1 MLSNNEKLNRLTEE
15 CFQNA
20 DASIRTFEHAVRQS
34 LGRSPTPQ
42 EVADL
47 LHWAVQHKAKELF
60 ALNPR
65 AATITVEYKAMGKRG
80 QARLKAGDVVAIP
93 AARGGF
99 FRAVFI
105 ASNRFG
111 TAFGICRGR
120 FALRSPGPHWLP
132 DPMPIPY
139 YCHPQFV
146 KTGRWPIVAHL
157 PELLRL
163 FPRSLVRYHAK
174 ADHPANE
181 RVGEFGSAET
191 TEGVM
196 RHLTKVEAESLGLF
210 RTGFSQSFIGESC
223 ELYLNTYNQDPLDA
237 SELRSNN
244 STNKKP
250 ADTNTVTTIDQFVQA
265 NWFEDWENSRPLA
278 PVAQSRRLV
287 VNAATKLQALSDER
301 RDDKITVI
309 RKCVQGFNKL
319 DEKKQFIDTIERED
333 ICACLEKLM
342 ALFGLLDSIDVIEE
356 EREW

>member
-1 MLSNNEKLNRLTEE
+1 
-15 CFQNA
+15 
-20 DASIRTFEHAVRQS
+20 
-34 LGRSPTPQ
+34 
-42 EVADL
+42 
-47 LHWAVQHKAKELF
+47 
-60 ALNPR
+60 
-65 AATITVEYKAMGKRG
+65 
-80 QARLKAGDVVAIP
+80 
-93 AARGGF
+93 
-99 FRAVFI
+99 
-105 ASNRFG
+105 
-111 TAFGICRGR
+111 
-120 FALRSPGPHWLP
+120 
-132 DPMPIPY
+132 
-139 YCHPQFV
+139 
-146 KTGRWPIVAHL
+146 
-157 PELLRL
+157 
-163 FPRSLVRYHAK
+163 
-174 ADHPANE
+174 
-181 RVGEFGSAET
+181 
-191 TEGVM
+191 M